1 MMCWYLRWWWKIK
14 CIPKWQVNKDYIS
27 CEDCILFCPSWLNIF
42 HLAPC
47 GPVEDWRGIENE
59 NLWSLLIVKW
69 NWVGRIF
76 LLLHKASGRHQARDN
91 HYHSQKVETLGKRFE
106 TNTAYLVVI
115 IYCSENNPYLV
126 IKQWNSNRICICI
139 GCSFYTF
146 VFCCDVAMLGVE
158 ALIHWEQIKHLQD
171 RSKVVYYQPI

>member
-1 MMCWYLRWWWKIK
+1 MTFKHFSVTLPSLTLPELHNKVGVLFMMCWYLRWWWKIK

-47 GPVEDWRGIENE
+47 GLVEDWGGIENE

-76 LLLHKASGRHQARDN
+76 LLLHKRAADSRL
-91 HYHSQKVETLGKRFE
+91 ETII
-106 TNTAYLVVI
+106 NTARRWKLWEKDGNRHNIDVI
-115 IYCSENNPYLV
+115 IHCSENNPNLV
-126 IKQWNSNRICICI
+126 IK
-139 GCSFYTF
+139 
-146 VFCCDVAMLGVE
+146 
-158 ALIHWEQIKHLQD
+158 
-171 RSKVVYYQPI
+171 

>member
-1 MMCWYLRWWWKIK
+1 MEKQLDTNHRSFVSLLISLKLQWRNKVGVLFMICWYLRWWWKIK

-91 HYHSQKVETLGKRFE
+91 HYHSQKVETLG
-106 TNTAYLVVI
+106 NSHSI
-115 IYCSENNPYLV
+115 ILLLF
-126 IKQWNSNRICICI
+126 I
-139 GCSFYTF
+139 
-146 VFCCDVAMLGVE
+146 
-158 ALIHWEQIKHLQD
+158 ALKIILIL
-171 RSKVVYYQPI
+171 S